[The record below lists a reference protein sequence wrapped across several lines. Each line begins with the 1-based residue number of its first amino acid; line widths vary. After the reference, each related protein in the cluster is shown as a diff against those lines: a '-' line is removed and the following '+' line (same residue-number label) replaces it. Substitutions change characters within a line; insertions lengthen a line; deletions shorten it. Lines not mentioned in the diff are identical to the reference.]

1 MIDDPSAVLLRDFLI
16 KATALETQRLH
27 PYHPFVYRFA
37 VGAFFFLCGTTFASW
52 AARIPTIKN
61 TFNLNEA
68 QLGSI
73 LFLLPLGSLAVL
85 PIAGWTIHKFGSRIT
100 LFIVAV
106 SYAVVLFLL
115 ARCQNVFQLSLAL
128 FFFGFFG
135 NALNIA
141 VNTQALQVELK
152 LYKRSLMSSFH
163 ALWSAGAMTGAI
175 ITGIMIRNDV
185 SIDDHYLFI
194 ASLMILIYLVM
205 HFYLIRGEERNSGSG
220 RMVWPSKLLWLLGV
234 ICFCCA
240 LCEGAMADWSS
251 LFYKQV
257 IGDGSTVN
265 TTGYTAFALMMAIGR
280 IVGDRLVDRFGYKNI
295 LMVDSLFIALGFLIG
310 TNILNNYGVIIGFGL
325 IGIGVSTVIP
335 IVYTLSGKNPGTP
348 ASISLA
354 TVSSIGFSGFL
365 IGPPIIGY
373 IAHGIGLRPALM
385 MLTLMGAVIFLLSK
399 KMKT

>member
-1 MIDDPSAVLLRDFLI
+1 MLLGDFLI
-16 KATALETQRLH
+16 KELNVQTERLH
-27 PYHPFVYRFA
+27 PYHPLMYRFA

-61 TFNLNEA
+61 IFNLNEA
-68 QLGSI
+68 QLGSV

-85 PIAGWTIHKFGSRIT
+85 PIAGWVIHRFGSRIT
-100 LFIVAV
+100 LLIVAV

-115 ARCQNVFQLSLAL
+115 AHCQTIFQLSLAL

-135 NALNIA
+135 NGLNIA

-152 LYKRSLMSSFH
+152 IYRRSLMSSFH
-163 ALWSAGAMTGAI
+163 ALWSGGAMTGALV
-175 ITGIMIRNDV
+175 TGIMIRNDV
-185 SIDDHYLFI
+185 SIADHYLLI
-194 ASLMILIYLVM
+194 SSLMIIVYLVM
-205 HFYLIRGEERNSGSG
+205 HFYLVRSEERNSGSG
-220 RMVWPSKLLWLLGV
+220 RMVWPSKLLWLLGI

-257 IGDGSTVN
+257 VGDGSKVN
-265 TTGYTAFALMMAIGR
+265 TTGYTAFALMMALGR
-280 IVGDRLVDRFGYKNI
+280 LVGDKLVDRFGSRNV
-295 LMVDSLFIALGFLIG
+295 LMVDSLFIAMGFLIG
-310 TNILNNYGVIIGFGL
+310 TNILNSIGVIIGFGL

-365 IGPPIIGY
+365 VGPPVIGY

-385 MLTLMGAVIFLLSK
+385 ILTLMGAVIFVLSK
-399 KMKT
+399 KVKG